1 MKKKYYKFTKINHS
15 TLIVGIDIGKNT
27 HYGYLRTLLYDG
39 SKSFPFSNTKEGF
52 EQLIKRIKQFEA
64 KHKTTNV
71 IIGLESTGSYW
82 LPLAYYLKQN
92 THYQLVQINGK
103 HTKRFKDVTDNTSR
117 KTDQKDPR
125 VIAQIILIGSS
136 LRVSLPEGDKAVIRE
151 LTRSRKAILEDKK
164 RAQNRLLR
172 YLSQYFPEFE
182 KLFKDIT
189 CKTALYLLK
198 EYPNPDDILK
208 TNEGQL
214 ISELRKLSRGR
225 FTAEKVKQLITYS
238 KDSIGIKQGIEA
250 YEMSL
255 LIQIEQVEFA
265 LKKIQEIENRIKAK
279 LVRISEYYILK
290 SIKGLGDMTI
300 ATIISEVGDFA
311 RFRNTHELEKYSG
324 LNLVENS
331 SGRHYGQKRISK
343 IGNEHLRCALYFGV
357 LRMIKKGGVYYEV
370 YQKHL
375 EKGMKKKKAIIVI
388 SKKMLRTIHSL
399 VKNEQM
405 FELKYI
411 DTTYHQ
417 AA

>member
-1 MKKKYYKFTKINHS
+1 MKKKYYKFTKINDS

-27 HYGYLRTLLYDG
+27 HYGYLRTLVYDG

-52 EQLIKRIKQFEA
+52 EQLLSRIQQFKA
-64 KHKTTNV
+64 KHKTSNI

-82 LPLAYYLKQN
+82 LPLAYYLKLN
-92 THYQLVQINGK
+92 TNYQLVQVNAK

-125 VIAQIILIGSS
+125 IIAQIILIGSS
-136 LRVSLPEGDKAVIRE
+136 LRVTLPEGDKAIVRE

-164 RAQNRLLR
+164 RIQNRLLHH
-172 YLSQYFPEFE
+172 LAQYFPEVE

-198 EYPNPDDILK
+198 NYSIPDNIQK
-208 TNEGQL
+208 TNEDQL
-214 ISELRKLSRGR
+214 INELRKLSRGR
-225 FTAEKVKQLITYS
+225 FTAKKVKQLKSYS
-238 KDSIGIKQGIEA
+238 EESIGVKQGIEA
-250 YEMSL
+250 YKMLL
-255 LIQIEQVEFA
+255 LILIEQIEFS
-265 LKKIQEIENRIKAK
+265 LNKIKEIENRIKAI
-279 LVRISEYYILK
+279 LVRIPEYYILK

-300 ATIISEVGDFA
+300 ATIISEVGDFT
-311 RFRNTHELEKYSG
+311 RFNNAHELEKFTG

-331 SGRHYGQKRISK
+331 SGKHYGIKRISK

-357 LRMIKKGGVYYEV
+357 LRMIKKGGAYYEV

-375 EKGMKKKKAIIVI
+375 EKGMEKKKAIIVI
-388 SKKMLRTIHSL
+388 AKKMLRTIHSL
-399 VKNEQM
+399 IKNEQM
-405 FELKYI
+405 FEVKYI
-411 DTTYHQ
+411 DKTYHQ